1 MTAVDLGIAGLG
13 PGTPIGRGGFG
24 TVYRAE
30 QPAFRR
36 TVAVK
41 VLDGTLDERA
51 QRRFERECQ
60 AMGSLSDHPGIVTIF
75 DAGVTRAGA
84 PYLVM
89 AFQPGGSVADRLAAE
104 GRLPWADG
112 LRIGVEVAEALAAA
126 HRMEVLH
133 RDVKPANILLSGY
146 GHAQLGDFG
155 IARVTGA
162 TQTRGDQ
169 VTASVLY
176 VPPEILHGAPAG
188 PTSDIYSLGATLFE
202 SLAGRAAFAGG
213 SDDSIAALLGRIATV
228 PVPDLRPEGVPDRV
242 AATVERAMAKDPAER
257 PESAAAMARELADA
271 ARAAG
276 VDLGGAVTPA
286 PGAPDEARA
295 LTVQQSPTRPS
306 GLPPPVAAGP
316 TPPPRGSAF
325 SVTHVVPRKGLPAGQ
340 TPDPTYPPVAR
351 LDPGLGVQLVTWWG
365 EWAHIRCSNGW
376 EAWVNGRLLRPA

>member
-75 DAGVTRAGA
+75 DAGVDRVPGA

-169 VTASVLY
+169 VTASLLY
-176 VPPEILHGAPAG
+176 APPEILHGTPRGTGQRHLQPRRHPVRVPRRTGRLRRRVRGLHRRPA
-188 PTSDIYSLGATLFE
+188 
-202 SLAGRAAFAGG
+202 RAASPPCPCPTCAPRACPTAWPP
-213 SDDSIAALLGRIATV
+213 S
-228 PVPDLRPEGVPDRV
+228 
-242 AATVERAMAKDPAER
+242 VERAMAKDPGRAPRVRGRDGPGTGRRR
-257 PESAAAMARELADA
+257 PGRRCRPRRGRDAGARRPGRGPGPDRAAVADA
-271 ARAAG
+271 RPAA
-276 VDLGGAVTPA
+276 
-286 PGAPDEARA
+286 
-295 LTVQQSPTRPS
+295 S
-306 GLPPPVAAGP
+306 
-316 TPPPRGSAF
+316 PPRWW
-325 SVTHVVPRKGLPAGQ
+325 
-340 TPDPTYPPVAR
+340 PDR
-351 LDPGLGVQLVTWWG
+351 
-365 EWAHIRCSNGW
+365 R
-376 EAWVNGRLLRPA
+376 

>member
-1 MTAVDLGIAGLG
+1 MTAVELGIAGLG
-13 PGTPIGRGGFG
+13 PATPIGRGGFG
-24 TVYRAE
+24 TVYKAD

-41 VLDGTLDERA
+41 VLDGNLDERA

-75 DAGVTRAGA
+75 DAGTTGTGA

-89 AFQPGGSVADRLAAE
+89 AFQPGGSVADKLVAE

-126 HRMEVLH
+126 HRMDVLH

-169 VTASVLY
+169 VTASLLY
-176 VPPEILHGAPAG
+176 APPEILQGTPPGPA
-188 PTSDIYSLGATLFE
+188 SDIYSLGATLFE
-202 SLAGRAAFAGG
+202 ALSGRAAFAGG
-213 SDDSIAALLGRIATV
+213 SEDSIAALLGRIASV
-228 PVPDLRPEGVPDRV
+228 PVPDLRPGGVPDTV
-242 AATVERAMAKDPAER
+242 AAVVERTMAKDPGRR
-257 PESAAAMARELADA
+257 PASAAALARELAGA
-271 ARAAG
+271 AQAAD
-276 VDLGGAVTPA
+276 VDLGGAGTPA
-286 PGAPDEARA
+286 PGPPAEARA
-295 LTVQQSPTRPS
+295 LTVVQSPTTPS
-306 GLPPPVAAGP
+306 GLPPPVVADPAV
-316 TPPPRGSAF
+316 TPGGGAF
-325 SVTHVVPRKGLPAGQ
+325 SVTHVVPRKGLPAWA
-340 TPDPTYPPVAR
+340 TPDPTYPPAAR

-376 EAWVNGRLLRPA
+376 EAWVNGRLLKPV

>member
-1 MTAVDLGIAGLG
+1 MDAIDLGIAGLG

-24 TVYRAE
+24 TVYKAD

-41 VLDGTLDERA
+41 VLDGVLDERA

-60 AMGSLSDHPGIVTIF
+60 AMGALSDHPGIVTIF
-75 DAGVTRAGA
+75 DAGTTGGGA

-89 AFQPGGSVADRLAAE
+89 AFQPGGSVADKLAREGPLAWAE
-104 GRLPWADG
+104 G

-169 VTASVLY
+169 VTASLLY
-176 VPPEILHGAPAG
+176 APPEILDGKPPGAA
-188 PTSDIYSLGATLFE
+188 SDVYSLGATLFE
-202 SLAGRAAFAGG
+202 ALAGAAAFVGG
-213 SDDSIAALLGRIATV
+213 TEDSIAALLGRILTH
-228 PVPDLRPEGVPDRV
+228 PVPDLRSKGVPDPVARV
-242 AATVERAMAKDPAER
+242 VEQAMAKEPGGRPASATDLAR
-257 PESAAAMARELADA
+257 DLAAAAREG
-271 ARAAG
+271 G
-276 VDLGGAVTPA
+276 VDLGGAGTPA
-286 PGAPDEARA
+286 PGPADEARRR
-295 LTVQQSPTRPS
+295 TVA
-306 GLPPPVAAGP
+306 PVSAAPAAVAGAAV
-316 TPPPRGSAF
+316 TPGGGAF
-325 SVTHVVPRKGLPAGQ
+325 AVTHVVPRKGLPAWS
-340 TPDPTYPPVAR
+340 TPDPTYPAVAS
-351 LDPGLGVQLVTWWG
+351 LDPGLGVQLVGWWG

-376 EAWVNGRLLRPA
+376 EAWVNGRLLRAV

>member
-1 MTAVDLGIAGLG
+1 MTAVELGIAGLG
-13 PGTPIGRGGFG
+13 PATPIGRGGFG
-24 TVYRAE
+24 TVYKAD

-41 VLDGTLDERA
+41 VLDGNLDERA

-75 DAGVTRAGA
+75 DAGTTGTGA

-89 AFQPGGSVADRLAAE
+89 AFQPGGSVADKLVAE

-126 HRMEVLH
+126 HRMDVLH

-169 VTASVLY
+169 VTASLLY
-176 VPPEILHGAPAG
+176 APPEILQGTPPGPA
-188 PTSDIYSLGATLFE
+188 SDIYSLGATLFE
-202 SLAGRAAFAGG
+202 ALAGRAAFAGG
-213 SDDSIAALLGRIATV
+213 SEDSIAALLGRIASV
-228 PVPDLRPEGVPDRV
+228 PVPDLRPGGVPAAV
-242 AATVERAMAKDPAER
+242 AAVVERAMAKDPGQR
-257 PESAAAMARELADA
+257 PASAATLARELAGA
-271 ARAAG
+271 ARAAD
-276 VDLGGAVTPA
+276 VDLGGAGTPA
-286 PGAPDEARA
+286 PGPPAEARA
-295 LTVQQSPTRPS
+295 LTVVQSPTTPS
-306 GLPPPVAAGP
+306 GLPPPVVADPAV
-316 TPPPRGSAF
+316 TPGGGAF
-325 SVTHVVPRKGLPAGQ
+325 SVTHVVPKKGLPAWA
-340 TPDPTYPPVAR
+340 TPDPTYPPAAR
-351 LDPGLGVQLVTWWG
+351 LDPGLGIQLVTWWG

-376 EAWVNGRLLRPA
+376 EAWVNGRLLKPV

>member
-24 TVYRAE
+24 TVYKAD

-41 VLDGTLDERA
+41 VLDGNLDERA

-75 DAGVTRAGA
+75 DAGTTGTGA
-84 PYLVM
+84 PYLMM
-89 AFQPGGSVADRLAAE
+89 AFQPGGSVADKLVAD
-104 GRLPWADG
+104 GRLPWAEG

-126 HRMEVLH
+126 HRMKVLH

-169 VTASVLY
+169 VSASLLY
-176 VPPEILHGAPAG
+176 APPEILQGTLPGPA
-188 PTSDIYSLGATLFE
+188 SDIYSLGATLFE
-202 SLAGRAAFAGG
+202 ALAGRAAFAGG
-213 SDDSIAALLGRIATV
+213 SEDSIAALLGRIATV
-228 PVPDLRPEGVPDRV
+228 PVPDLRPEGVPDKV
-242 AATVERAMAKDPAER
+242 AAVVERSMAKDPGQR
-257 PESAAAMARELADA
+257 PESAAALARELADA
-271 ARAAG
+271 AVAKG
-276 VDLGGAVTPA
+276 MDLGGAGTPA
-286 PGAPDEARA
+286 PGAPEVARA
-295 LTVQQSPTRPS
+295 LTVEQSPTTGS
-306 GLPPPVAAGP
+306 GLPPPVVAGP
-316 TPPPRGSAF
+316 ALTPGGRSF
-325 SVTHVVPRKGLPAGQ
+325 YVTHVVPRKGLPAWA
-340 TPDPTYPPVAR
+340 TPDPTYPAVAR
-351 LDPGLGVQLVTWWG
+351 LDPGLGIQLVTWWG

-376 EAWVNGRLLRPA
+376 EAWVNGRLLKPA

>member
-13 PGTPIGRGGFG
+13 PATPIGRGGFG
-24 TVYRAE
+24 TVYKAD

-41 VLDGTLDERA
+41 VLDGNLDERA

-75 DAGVTRAGA
+75 DAGTTGTGA

-89 AFQPGGSVADRLAAE
+89 AFQPGGSVADKLVAE

-169 VTASVLY
+169 VTASLLY
-176 VPPEILHGAPAG
+176 APPEILQGTPPGPA
-188 PTSDIYSLGATLFE
+188 SDIYSLGATLFE
-202 SLAGRAAFAGG
+202 ALAGRAAFAGG
-213 SDDSIAALLGRIATV
+213 SEDSIAALLGRIAHPCPCPTCA
-228 PVPDLRPEGVPDRV
+228 RV
-242 AATVERAMAKDPAER
+242 AYPTAVAAVVERPWPR
-257 PESAAAMARELADA
+257 TPADA
-271 ARAAG
+271 PRPPPPWPASW
-276 VDLGGAVTPA
+276 PA
-286 PGAPDEARA
+286 PRRR
-295 LTVQQSPTRPS
+295 PTSTSAGP
-306 GLPPPVAAGP
+306 GPLPPAHRPRPGP
-316 TPPPRGSAF
+316 
-325 SVTHVVPRKGLPAGQ
+325 
-340 TPDPTYPPVAR
+340 
-351 LDPGLGVQLVTWWG
+351 
-365 EWAHIRCSNGW
+365 
-376 EAWVNGRLLRPA
+376 